1 VNSSSSSGTSDR
13 EVCGMD
19 EKHKYSDKGQM
30 EIVGQ

>member
-1 VNSSSSSGTSDR
+1 VNSSSSSTSDR
-13 EVCGMD
+13 DVCGME